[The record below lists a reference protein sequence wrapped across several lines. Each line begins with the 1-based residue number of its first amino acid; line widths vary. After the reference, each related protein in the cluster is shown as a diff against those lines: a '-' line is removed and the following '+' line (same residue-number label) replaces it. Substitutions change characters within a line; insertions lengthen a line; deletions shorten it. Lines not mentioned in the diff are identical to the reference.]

1 MRNNFEQALHFRHA
15 CKLFDDT
22 KSISSDDLNFIL
34 EAGRLSPSS
43 FGMEQWHF
51 FLIRDTAM
59 REEIRSLAWNQPQIT
74 TASELVAVAY
84 RKTVRSTDAYIQSE
98 FDKFH
103 YPDMIR
109 ELYANFMDRRS
120 DEELECWSSR
130 QVYIAGG
137 NMMTAAASI
146 GIDSCPIEGFDR
158 TAVEKVMGIDT
169 ALFGVTLLIPFGYRV
184 KEQQPR
190 HRSELDEI
198 VTYL

>member
-1 MRNNFEQALHFRHA
+1 MRNDFETALHFRHA

-22 KSISSDDLNFIL
+22 RSISPDDLDFIL

-51 FLIRDTAM
+51 FLIRDPKM
-59 REEIRSLAWNQPQIT
+59 RGEIRTVAWNQPQIT
-74 TASELVAVAY
+74 TASELIAVAY
-84 RKTVRSTDAYIQSE
+84 RKTVRSSDAYIQSE

-103 YPDMIR
+103 YPEMVR
-109 ELYANFMDRRS
+109 ELYANFMDGRS
-120 DEELECWSSR
+120 DEALECWSSR

-158 TAVEKVMGIDT
+158 DAVEKIMGIDT
-169 ALFGVTLLIPFGYRV
+169 ALFGVPMLIPFGYRV

-190 HRSELDEI
+190 HRSALDEI

>member
-1 MRNNFEQALHFRHA
+1 MRNDFEKALHFRHA
-15 CKLFDDT
+15 SKLFDENRA
-22 KSISSDDLNFIL
+22 ISEEDLTFIL

-51 FLIRDTAM
+51 FLIRDPKM
-59 REEIRSLAWNQPQIT
+59 REDIRAIAWNQPQIT
-74 TASELVAVAY
+74 TASELIAVAY
-84 RKTVRSTDAYIQSE
+84 RKTVRSTDTYIQSE

-103 YPDMIR
+103 YPEGLR
-109 ELYANFMDRRS
+109 NLYADFMDSRS
-120 DEELECWSSR
+120 DEALDCWSSR
-130 QVYIAGG
+130 QVYIAAG

-158 TAVEKVMGIDT
+158 DTAEKIMGIDT
-169 ALFGVTLLIPFGYRV
+169 NLFGVPLFIPFGYRV

-190 HRSELDEI
+190 HRSELNEL